1 MTPSLTCDPL
11 SPRSLILSH
20 TFSAIS
26 SENIRSVCVRVCACK
41 YSEGRMVT
49 SQLHGY
55 QSGQTTRWKHGR
67 FPRRS
72 GGEQPARAPLLF
84 QSKIQ
89 YFLLSSTVS
98 PSLFGCSPS
107 LSFVLCWFIEVSW
120 ITFWRSFA
128 LHLLAVHRTWL
139 SRRGR
144 VWAVLEGSRQSA
156 ESHERKSTRRERGR
170 GNKRKMHWGTWINK
184 STLRRE
190 DRWPGSDWR
199 RRKYKITVQIM

>member
-26 SENIRSVCVRVCACK
+26 SENIGSVCE

-72 GGEQPARAPLLF
+72 GAEQPARAPLLF
-84 QSKIQ
+84 QNTIQ

-98 PSLFGCSPS
+98 PSLFGCAPS
-107 LSFVLCWFIEVSW
+107 LSSAHCWFIEVSW

-128 LHLLAVHRTWL
+128 LHLLVVHRTWL

-144 VWAVLEGSRQSA
+144 VWAVLGGSRHSAQSD
-156 ESHERKSTRRERGR
+156 ERKSTRRERRR

-184 STLRRE
+184 STLSGKN
-190 DRWPGSDWR
+190 RWPAGDWR
-199 RRKYKITVQIM
+199 RQTYKITVQIM